1 MYELSCLGLIG
12 YYFGCCSLKLI
23 ETDDLSHLY
32 PALLPDKVLLW
43 GVYTPPPTHTHTHSS
58 NKNYILAARSSST
71 DPGEVS
77 DKGLPTNRQIHSSS
91 TDSDNE

>member
-1 MYELSCLGLIG
+1 MTCLTSIQLCYLIRYYYEV
-12 YYFGCCSLKLI
+12 F
-23 ETDDLSHLY
+23 T
-32 PALLPDKVLLW
+32 PLPQ
-43 GVYTPPPTHTHTHSS
+43 HTHTHSS
-58 NKNYILAARSSST
+58 NKNYISAARSSST